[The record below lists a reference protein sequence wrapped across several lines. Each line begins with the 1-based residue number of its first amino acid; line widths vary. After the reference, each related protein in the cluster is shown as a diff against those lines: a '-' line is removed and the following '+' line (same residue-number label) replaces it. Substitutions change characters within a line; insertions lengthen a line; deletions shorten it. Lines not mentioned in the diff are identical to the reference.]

1 MERPGGRGRVP
12 LPQPRVAFLP
22 GKPAPAT
29 GVPLRSADL
38 SPPGRDFR
46 RTVHE
51 TIRRVTTDIEEFR
64 FNTAISALHELVNA
78 MHAFATE
85 SLDRASAAERAS
97 LLAEG
102 VETLVLLLAPF
113 APHLAEELWEQLGH
127 RDSVFRASWPA
138 ADPAALERDVVQ
150 VVVQVDGRVRTRL
163 VVPPEIAEDRLRTEA
178 LADEKVRP
186 WLETREVAR
195 VVVVP
200 GRLVN
205 IVTRGTREV
214 GMTRRDVLA
223 FLLAPLASIALG
235 GCGYSF
241 RTSLPP
247 GIQSIHV
254 PVLENRTQEPGIEDF
269 MTQALTQAVI
279 QSGRVRLARNAQD
292 ADAVLEGAVVEY
304 RLNAISFDRSA
315 NVTSYRLIIGL
326 SLVFKDLKQNQILW
340 KQDRIEERADFL
352 VAGQVTQTLAR
363 EEAAVQ
369 RAAVEVARAIVS
381 FAFEGF

>member
-1 MERPGGRGRVP
+1 
-12 LPQPRVAFLP
+12 
-22 GKPAPAT
+22 
-29 GVPLRSADL
+29 
-38 SPPGRDFR
+38 
-46 RTVHE
+46 
-51 TIRRVTTDIEEFR
+51 
-64 FNTAISALHELVNA
+64 
-78 MHAFATE
+78 
-85 SLDRASAAERAS
+85 
-97 LLAEG
+97 
-102 VETLVLLLAPF
+102 
-113 APHLAEELWEQLGH
+113 
-127 RDSVFRASWPA
+127 
-138 ADPAALERDVVQ
+138 
-150 VVVQVDGRVRTRL
+150 
-163 VVPPEIAEDRLRTEA
+163 
-178 LADEKVRP
+178 
-186 WLETREVAR
+186 
-195 VVVVP
+195 
-200 GRLVN
+200 
-205 IVTRGTREV
+205 
-214 GMTRRDVLA
+214 MTRRGVLA

-269 MTQALTQAVI
+269 MTQALTQAVV
-279 QSGRVRLARNAQD
+279 QTGRVRLARNAQD

-326 SLVFKDLKQNQILW
+326 ALVFKDLKQNQILW

-363 EEAAVQ
+363 EEVAVQ

>member
-1 MERPGGRGRVP
+1 
-12 LPQPRVAFLP
+12 
-22 GKPAPAT
+22 
-29 GVPLRSADL
+29 
-38 SPPGRDFR
+38 
-46 RTVHE
+46 
-51 TIRRVTTDIEEFR
+51 
-64 FNTAISALHELVNA
+64 
-78 MHAFATE
+78 
-85 SLDRASAAERAS
+85 
-97 LLAEG
+97 
-102 VETLVLLLAPF
+102 
-113 APHLAEELWEQLGH
+113 
-127 RDSVFRASWPA
+127 
-138 ADPAALERDVVQ
+138 
-150 VVVQVDGRVRTRL
+150 
-163 VVPPEIAEDRLRTEA
+163 
-178 LADEKVRP
+178 
-186 WLETREVAR
+186 
-195 VVVVP
+195 
-200 GRLVN
+200 
-205 IVTRGTREV
+205 
-214 GMTRRDVLA
+214 MTRRGVLA

-279 QSGRVRLARNAQD
+279 QSGRVRIARNAQD

-326 SLVFKDLKQNQILW
+326 ALVFRDLKQNQILW

-363 EEAAVQ
+363 EEVAVQ